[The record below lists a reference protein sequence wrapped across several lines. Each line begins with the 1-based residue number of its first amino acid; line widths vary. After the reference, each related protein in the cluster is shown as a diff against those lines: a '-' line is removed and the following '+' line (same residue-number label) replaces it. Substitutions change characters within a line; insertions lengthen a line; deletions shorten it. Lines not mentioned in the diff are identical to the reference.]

1 MQSFMKCRATR
12 SLGVRQVRVRGYQGL
27 SNIGAESP
35 RGTVSQP
42 IWDPW
47 RARTCPTAGPVWQSD
62 RSSERIVNHL
72 LPTLDGE
79 LGDHPAAVA
88 VAGESVSWAQLRR
101 RSGAVAQQ
109 LSGMSAVALRATN
122 TLDTVVGV
130 VAGLMAGVPVVPIP
144 ADAGPMEREHMLRD
158 SRAS

>member
-1 MQSFMKCRATR
+1 M
-12 SLGVRQVRVRGYQGL
+12 
-27 SNIGAESP
+27 
-35 RGTVSQP
+35 
-42 IWDPW
+42 
-47 RARTCPTAGPVWQSD
+47 
-62 RSSERIVNHL
+62 NHL

-79 LGDHPAAVA
+79 FGDPPAAVA

-101 RSGAVAQQ
+101 RSGAVAEQ

-144 ADAGPMEREHMLRD
+144 ADAGPMERESYR
-158 SRAS
+158 R